1 MLHKLYCHNGRLFL
15 QQLWKNIRTVQKI
28 ALILASLQ
36 TTHPCMTR
44 RHSFFST
51 SLAHPRTNV
60 LQTTAPKATLPR
72 TKDSSQ
78 SDPSSNEWQLP
89 KRLFLERT
97 TAHSRDQSTNDHSSS
112 FLFLT
117 NNHFLKPLFLDA
129 TSFLNYRKIPN
140 LNTFI
145 IA

>member
-1 MLHKLYCHNGRLFL
+1 MLHKLYCHSCRLCL

-60 LQTTAPKATLPR
+60 LQTNVLQTTAPKATLPR
-72 TKDSSQ
+72 TNDSSF
-78 SDPSSNEWQLP
+78 
-89 KRLFLERT
+89 KRPIHERPFLKFFISYERPFLE
-97 TAHSRDQSTNDHSSS
+97 
-112 FLFLT
+112 
-117 NNHFLKPLFLDA
+117 
-129 TSFLNYRKIPN
+129 TSFPRCNQFFKLSNNPCN
-140 LNTFI
+140 
-145 IA
+145 